1 MLNQV
6 LSKIFREMAVF
17 LEIKGVAFK
26 PQAYEK
32 VSEVLENLEEDVKDI
47 YKNGDLKA
55 LENIP
60 GVGAS
65 IAEHIEEWT
74 SGLSERGR
82 VDEKQRRGGLFP
94 CLLKARNNTNRNII
108 ASFSRKCDHRLS

>member
-1 MLNQV
+1 MSNKELA
-6 LSKIFREMAVF
+6 KIFYEMADY
-17 LEIKGVAFK
+17 LEMAEEAFK

-65 IAEHIEEWT
+65 IAEHIEGAGRTW
-74 SGLSERGR
+74 LDRCRG
-82 VDEKQRRGGLFP
+82 
-94 CLLKARNNTNRNII
+94 
-108 ASFSRKCDHRLS
+108 ASRCAGAPGAVCNDKKVSR